1 MFNKTNDSSTET
13 QTTNWRGLLSYV
25 IEGNKKKFAF
35 AVTIGLLS
43 NAFISITNPLTLK
56 YLFDEGVIRGDFRL
70 FVILGISFVV
80 IFTFWRIWVYFYRTY
95 VQKLK
100 VSVNKK
106 ICLRMLNK
114 YYELPYNEVLK
125 KEQGYFLSRV
135 YDEVVST
142 SQPTIDAF
150 LSLFNTLISLV
161 GGAIIVLSMSWRAS
175 LTITFAIPLIYL
187 VSRKFGNKIK
197 GQSKV
202 EKEEEAKL
210 RGLLGRTI
218 NSYKPL
224 RVFNLKTKVFEKI
237 EDVFDK
243 YAEAYTSRFR
253 TGARYETI
261 NGTLMSYAETL
272 AIIGAGYE
280 MLVGRMSF
288 GGYMAFMTAY
298 WTVIG
303 AVRSLFNL
311 VPELSRLCGSVERLK
326 EFEAF
331 ESQQKNISYANTVAL
346 ERINFAYNDEETAIL
361 REMSFNSGA
370 GEKILVIGPNGCGK
384 STFAHLVS
392 GLLSPS
398 SGLLTTFPLAKVSAA
413 IHPFDFIPGTIT
425 DNLSFADSDVQK
437 RKSAQLAS
445 EFGLDKH
452 LEKDPAELSAGQRKK
467 LEITM
472 GLVKDSDI
480 YIFDEPLAGIDIGSK
495 ETVMKAIFE
504 HTAGKILIV
513 IMHGDEQFH
522 AAFDRKIDLEAVKAN
537 SQQQQNQQQQLSK
550 SSQISPLRQA
560 AKAEA
565 EVVCA

>member
-1 MFNKTNDSSTET
+1 MFNQAKDSTKAET
-13 QTTNWRGLLSYV
+13 TSWRGLLSYV
-25 IEGNKKKFAF
+25 IEGHKGKFAF
-35 AVTIGLLS
+35 AVLLGLLS
-43 NAFISITNPLTLK
+43 NGFISIANPLALK
-56 YLFDEGVIRGDFRL
+56 YLFDEGVIRGDFGL

-80 IFTFWRIWVYFYRTY
+80 IFSFWRIWMYFYRTY

-100 VSVNKK
+100 VSVNKR
-106 ICLRMLNK
+106 ICLKMLHK

-125 KEQGYFLSRV
+125 KESGYFLSRI
-135 YDEVVST
+135 YDEVVSA
-142 SQPTIDAF
+142 SQPTIDSF
-150 LSLFNTLISLV
+150 LSLSNTLVALV
-161 GGAIIVLSMSWRAS
+161 GGSIIVLSMSWRAS

-187 VSRKFGNKIK
+187 VSRKFGSKIK
-197 GQSKV
+197 EQSKI
-202 EKEEEAKL
+202 EKEEEARL

-243 YAEAYTSRFR
+243 YAEAYTFRFR

-261 NGTLMSYAETL
+261 SGTLMSYAETL

-303 AVRSLFNL
+303 GVKSLFNL
-311 VPELSRLCGSVERLK
+311 VPEMSRLSGSVERLK
-326 EFEAF
+326 EFEAADPR
-331 ESQQKNISYANTVAL
+331 QKNINYSNAVAF
-346 ERINFAYNDEETAIL
+346 ERINFAYNDEAAIL
-361 REMSFNSGA
+361 QELDFRSGD
-370 GEKILVIGPNGCGK
+370 GEKILVIGPNGSGK
-384 STFAHLVS
+384 STFAHLVA

-398 SGLLTTFPLAKVSAA
+398 SGLLTTFPLAKVSAV
-413 IHPFDFIPGTIT
+413 IHPFDFIPGSVT
-425 DNLSFADSDVQK
+425 DNLSFAASDAQK
-437 RKSAQLAS
+437 RKFAQLAS

-480 YIFDEPLAGIDIGSK
+480 YIFDEPLAGVDVGSK
-495 ETVMKAIFE
+495 ETVINAIFE
-504 HTAGKILIV
+504 HTRDKILIV
-513 IMHGDEQFH
+513 IMHGDEHFH
-522 AAFDRKIDLEAVKAN
+522 DLFDRKIDLEAAQAE
-537 SQQQQNQQQQLSK
+537 SLRLSK
-550 SSQISPLRQA
+550 NGKISPILEPEGEA
-560 AKAEA
+560 AEI
-565 EVVCA
+565 VCA